1 MWVPWNMPDLSIPRP
16 GSVPLTLE
24 TTSTPVTQ
32 SYVTLPSDGRPR
44 HILNN
49 SSSSSSEHPPLVP
62 TGQRD
67 DRQSDSGK
75 GYKFYLLYLH
85 ILFEFVFLYFHRTST
100 TISQRLE
107 LPDNAHA
114 ENASLCQTLRL
125 PRV

>member
-67 DRQSDSGK
+67 DRQRDDRQRDDCQRDDRQRDDRQRDDCQSDDR
-75 GYKFYLLYLH
+75 
-85 ILFEFVFLYFHRTST
+85 HRDCSFMFG
-100 TISQRLE
+100 
-107 LPDNAHA
+107 
-114 ENASLCQTLRL
+114 
-125 PRV
+125 